1 MFSSSIPDR
10 IPNSDST
17 DTSRACAYRTMF
29 AVAFIFSDK
38 SRLLKSNMTLEK
50 PMFIACMHDSTDVP
64 WSKCRAIC
72 SVGVIFAPAII
83 PINMSSPMY
92 FNADSEIAI
101 ITGDLVR
108 RAADIIAEIVSML
121 YALNAGT
128 ANRLLIA
135 LRNISCVLHRPN
147 SEYFM
152 PSPQM
157 YMNMIAK

>member
-1 MFSSSIPDR
+1 M
-10 IPNSDST
+10 
-17 DTSRACAYRTMF
+17 
-29 AVAFIFSDK
+29 
-38 SRLLKSNMTLEK
+38 LLKIKRDTAEDAFPL
-50 PMFIACMHDSTDVP
+50 
-64 WSKCRAIC
+64 
-72 SVGVIFAPAII
+72 
-83 PINMSSPMY
+83 
-92 FNADSEIAI
+92 
-101 ITGDLVR
+101 
-108 RAADIIAEIVSML
+108 AADIIADIVSML